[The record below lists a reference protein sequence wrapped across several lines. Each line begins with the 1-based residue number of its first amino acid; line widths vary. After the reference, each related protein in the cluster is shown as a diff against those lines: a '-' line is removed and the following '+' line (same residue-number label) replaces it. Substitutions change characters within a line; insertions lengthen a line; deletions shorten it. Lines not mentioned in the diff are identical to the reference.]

1 MTKLGHKR
9 TILIIL
15 DGWGHTDNT
24 EYNAIYS
31 ANKPIWDNIWEKYPH
46 TLINASGLDVGLPA
60 SQMGNSEVG
69 HMNIGAGRVVDQEF
83 TRISRA
89 IKDGTFNQNNTL
101 NNAFNHAKKNNKA
114 IHLLG
119 LLSPGGVHSHEDHIF
134 ALIKLAKKCGVK
146 KLFLHAFLDGRDT
159 TPKCAIESIH
169 KAQLK
174 MKELELGSFAS
185 IVGRYYAMD
194 RNKNWDRTKFAYD
207 VISQGKANYRSS
219 DPFIAID
226 MAYARNETD
235 EFISPTAITKSSE
248 APIIIEDE
256 DIVIFA
262 NYRADRARQL
272 ARAFTKP
279 SFKAF
284 HRERMPKLSSFISL
298 TSYKV
303 EYEFPVAFLPVSLPN
318 VFGKYIADLGL
329 KQLRIAE
336 TEKYAHVTFFFN
348 GGTESVFEGED
359 RILVP
364 SPHVRTYD
372 LEPEMSAEK
381 ITQRLIDSI
390 NSHKYNSIICNF
402 ANADMVGH
410 TGNFNATILAI
421 ETIDKCLGKIIE
433 AAKKAGSEILITAD
447 HGNAEQIKSYT
458 TEKIKSQP
466 HTAHTSNLVPLVYIG
481 REARFIPEIG
491 SLSDVTP
498 TLLDIMDIPQPM
510 EMTGKSL
517 LDILKK

>member
-1 MTKLGHKR
+1 MCIR
-9 TILIIL
+9 
-15 DGWGHTDNT
+15 DR
-24 EYNAIYS
+24 YNAIYS

-119 LLSPGGVHSHEDHIF
+119 LLSPGGVHSHEDHIY

-226 MAYARNETD
+226 MAYART
-235 EFISPTAITKSSE
+235 
-248 APIIIEDE
+248 
-256 DIVIFA
+256 V
-262 NYRADRARQL
+262 
-272 ARAFTKP
+272 
-279 SFKAF
+279 
-284 HRERMPKLSSFISL
+284 
-298 TSYKV
+298 
-303 EYEFPVAFLPVSLPN
+303 
-318 VFGKYIADLGL
+318 
-329 KQLRIAE
+329 
-336 TEKYAHVTFFFN
+336 
-348 GGTESVFEGED
+348 
-359 RILVP
+359 
-364 SPHVRTYD
+364 
-372 LEPEMSAEK
+372 
-381 ITQRLIDSI
+381 
-390 NSHKYNSIICNF
+390 
-402 ANADMVGH
+402 
-410 TGNFNATILAI
+410 
-421 ETIDKCLGKIIE
+421 
-433 AAKKAGSEILITAD
+433 
-447 HGNAEQIKSYT
+447 SYT
-458 TEKIKSQP
+458 
-466 HTAHTSNLVPLVYIG
+466 H
-481 REARFIPEIG
+481 
-491 SLSDVTP
+491 
-498 TLLDIMDIPQPM
+498 
-510 EMTGKSL
+510 
-517 LDILKK
+517 